1 MINTYVSPLGAVSYS
16 SLHLQVSS
24 LLDKEKALNG
34 WMGKWMNGEKH
45 LENVKRNLQNYDI
58 CATIS

>member
-1 MINTYVSPLGAVSYS
+1 MINTYVSSLGAVSYS
-16 SLHLQVSS
+16 SLHPQVSS

-58 CATIS
+58 RAAIS